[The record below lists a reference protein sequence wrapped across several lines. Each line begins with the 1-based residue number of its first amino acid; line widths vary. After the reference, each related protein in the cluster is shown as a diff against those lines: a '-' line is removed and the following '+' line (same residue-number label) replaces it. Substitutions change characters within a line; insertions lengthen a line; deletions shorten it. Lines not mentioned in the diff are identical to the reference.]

1 MKDNN
6 MTANKWFSL
15 YVVGSVAVMWMLYS
29 MTHDVKAEQVLLEY
43 QVGKLQEILNVHTE
57 KLELL
62 VASSYELHTKVDTI
76 MKGNK

>member
-1 MKDNN
+1 

-15 YVVGSVAVMWMLYS
+15 YVVGSIGVIGVLYT
-29 MTHDVKAEQVLLEY
+29 MVDDVKAEQVLLEQ
-43 QVGKLQEILNVHTE
+43 QVGKIQQTLNTHTE

-76 MKGNK
+76 MKGKK

>member
-1 MKDNN
+1 

-15 YVVGSVAVMWMLYS
+15 YVAGSVMVMWVLYS
-29 MTHDVKAEQVLLEY
+29 MVHDVKAAQVLLEY
-43 QVGKLQEILNVHTE
+43 QVGKIQEILNAHTE

-62 VASSYELHTKVDTI
+62 VASSYELHTKVDQL

>member
-1 MKDNN
+1 

-15 YVVGSVAVMWMLYS
+15 YVVGSIGVIGVLYT
-29 MTHDVKAEQVLLEY
+29 MVHDVKAEQVLLEY

-76 MKGNK
+76 MKGTK

>member
-1 MKDNN
+1 

-15 YVVGSVAVMWMLYS
+15 YVAGSVMVMWMIYT
-29 MTHDVKAEQVLLEY
+29 MVHDVKADQVLLEY

-76 MKGNK
+76 MKGSK

>member
-1 MKDNN
+1 LKGN

-15 YVVGSVAVMWMLYS
+15 YVVGSVAVMWMIYT
-29 MTHDVKAEQVLLEY
+29 MVHDVKADQVLLEY

-76 MKGNK
+76 MKGSK

>member
-1 MKDNN
+1 MKGN

-15 YVVGSVAVMWMLYS
+15 YVAGSVMVMWMIYT
-29 MTHDVKAEQVLLEY
+29 MVHDVKADQVLLEY

-76 MKGNK
+76 MKGDK

>member
-1 MKDNN
+1 MKDN

-29 MTHDVKAEQVLLEY
+29 MAHDVKAEQVLLEY

-76 MKGNK
+76 MKGSK

>member
-1 MKDNN
+1 

-15 YVVGSVAVMWMLYS
+15 YVVGSVAVIWGLYS
-29 MTHDVKAEQVLLEY
+29 MVHDVKAEQAVMEY
-43 QVGKLQEILNVHTE
+43 QVKKIQEILNAHTE

-76 MKGNK
+76 MKGSK

>member
-1 MKDNN
+1 MS
-6 MTANKWFSL
+6 ANKWFSL
-15 YVVGSVAVMWMLYS
+15 YVAGSVMIMWVLYS
-29 MTHDVKAEQVLLEY
+29 MVHDVKAEQVLLEY
-43 QVGKLQEILNVHTE
+43 QVGKIQQTLNIHTE

>member
-1 MKDNN
+1 MKGN

-29 MTHDVKAEQVLLEY
+29 MTYDVKAEQVLLDY
-43 QVGKLQEILNVHTE
+43 QVGKIQEILNAHTE

>member
-76 MKGNK
+76 MKGTE

>member
-1 MKDNN
+1 MKGN

-15 YVVGSVAVMWMLYS
+15 YVAGSVMVMWMIYT
-29 MTHDVKAEQVLLEY
+29 MVHDVKADQVLLEY

-62 VASSYELHTKVDTI
+62 VASSYELHTKVDQI
-76 MKGNK
+76 MKGVE

>member
-1 MKDNN
+1 
-6 MTANKWFSL
+6 MTAYKWFSL
-15 YVVGSVAVMWMLYS
+15 YVVGSVAVMWMIYT
-29 MTHDVKAEQVLLEY
+29 MVHDVKADQVLLEY

-76 MKGNK
+76 MKGSK

>member
-1 MKDNN
+1 LKDN

-15 YVVGSVAVMWMLYS
+15 YVAGSVMIMWVLYS
-29 MTHDVKAEQVLLEY
+29 MVHDVKAEQVLLEY
-43 QVGKLQEILNVHTE
+43 QVGKIQQTLNTHTE

-76 MKGNK
+76 MKGSK

>member
-1 MKDNN
+1 MKGN

-76 MKGNK
+76 MKGTE